1 MKATILSLFLFVT
14 AISSR
19 AATVDT
25 VSIFS
30 KAMGKSFKCVVIQP
44 DKKAEKTPALPVVY
58 LLHGWSGNYANWV
71 TNVPVI
77 KQLADQYRMII
88 VCPDGGYDSWYID
101 SPLDPSLKFETYIGT
116 EVPEYIDA
124 HYATINDRKARAI
137 TGLSMGGHGA
147 LFLSFRHS
155 DRFGACGGMS
165 GGMDLNDLPRNRF
178 GINKTLGD
186 TLQHADNWTLFSVIN
201 NINGQPK
208 NPLKIIIDCGVDDFY
223 YDTNQAL
230 HEKLLNLKIPHDYIQ
245 RPGSHTWSYWSNAVK
260 FQLLYFRNYFD
271 ESKY

>member
-1 MKATILSLFLFVT
+1 MKTKILFLLFLVT

-71 TNVPVI
+71 TKVPVI
-77 KQLADQYRMII
+77 KQLADQYRIII

-101 SPLDPSLKFETYIGT
+101 SPLDPSLRFETYIGT

-155 DRFGACGGMS
+155 DRFGG
-165 GGMDLNDLPRNRF
+165 F
-178 GINKTLGD
+178 
-186 TLQHADNWTLFSVIN
+186 
-201 NINGQPK
+201 
-208 NPLKIIIDCGVDDFY
+208 
-223 YDTNQAL
+223 
-230 HEKLLNLKIPHDYIQ
+230 
-245 RPGSHTWSYWSNAVK
+245 TWIKSDRA
-260 FQLLYFRNYFD
+260 
-271 ESKY
+271 